1 MADRPHPLP
10 AAPSPPA
17 ERGAWRPTL
26 VVAVG
31 LFATGLGWPGLI
43 GRLPFGLLLK
53 NTLHLPAQQVAAFW
67 AVATLAWYIKPL
79 IGLLCDTV
87 PLFGTR
93 RRGYLLAGSVVA
105 AGCWLT
111 FAFLP
116 AAYLPFLVTM
126 TVLNLA
132 LVIVSTAVGGLLVEV
147 GQREGATGRLSAL
160 RSGLE
165 GAMSLVAGPV
175 GGFLAATAFTWTS
188 LMGAAVV
195 ALMLP
200 TTLLLHDEPRTVR
213 DRGAA
218 RGATAQHLRRIVNS
232 RPMWTASIL
241 LFLVYVTPG
250 MQTPLMYVQ
259 QDVLKLDARFMGLL
273 QLAGGAGAL
282 SGAALYTWLCRRV
295 PLRALLMVGLMLNAV
310 AALLYLGYRSAA
322 AALVIDTT
330 GGFLVG
336 LGTLP
341 LYDLA
346 VRATPRGSESFGYA
360 LMMSVRAIA
369 MFGLSDVLGSALY
382 QRLHTGFA
390 GLVWINAVCSAAV
403 LLVVPFL
410 PASLLATRE
419 GKPQSTDETT
429 VGRAPTTVAG
439 EKKIG

>member
-1 MADRPHPLP
+1 MSDRV
-10 AAPSPPA
+10 PPPPPVPTPTA
-17 ERGAWRPTL
+17 KGGAWRPTL

-53 NTLHLPAQQVAAFW
+53 NTLHLPAHQVAAFW
-67 AVATLAWYIKPL
+67 AVATFAWYVKPL

-93 RRGYLLAGSVVA
+93 RRGYLVTGTVA
-105 AGCWLT
+105 AAGAWLA

-116 AAYLPFLVTM
+116 PAYVPFLATM
-126 TVLNLA
+126 TILNLA
-132 LVIVSTAVGGLLVEV
+132 LVVVSTAVGGLLVEV

-200 TTLLLHDEPRTVR
+200 ATVLLHDEPRAAR
-213 DRGAA
+213 ARGAVWP
-218 RGATAQHLRRIVNS
+218 ATAQHLRRIAGS
-232 RPMWTASIL
+232 RPMWTASTL

-282 SGAALYTWLCRRV
+282 AGAAVYTWLCRHL
-295 PLRALLMVGLMLNAV
+295 PLRPMLMAGLVLNAV
-310 AALLYLGYRSAA
+310 AALLYLGYRSAT

-346 VRATPRGSESFGYA
+346 VRATPKGSESFGYA

-382 QRLHTGFA
+382 ERLHTGFA
-390 GLVWINAVCSAAV
+390 GLVWINAASSAAV
-403 LLVVPFL
+403 LLFVPFL
-410 PASLLATRE
+410 PASLLAARE
-419 GKPQSTDETT
+419 GKQP
-429 VGRAPTTVAG
+429 PTG
-439 EKKIG
+439 K